1 MQQLL
6 QPIQVGRQAGMME
19 FGLQRAE
26 FIEQVGWRGCF
37 HLLLFSPFKGGAGQH
52 KAGYRPESTYESRA
66 AMSHHLVT
74 LKLSA
79 DDHAEIDA
87 ALARIEDILPDVGG
101 PSVAVRRSQGG
112 AEDHAAVLCRQA
124 LALLAR
130 NPRMVPLGPDMTDV
144 QHGLQQLEQLRL
156 QAQRLRT
163 VLERM
168 DDALLALGS
177 DVMHRASARDIA
189 LCTITGKG
197 SPLSALRQGVVTHIT
212 DPQRAANELPRLRPV
227 PTQVDAG

>member
-1 MQQLL
+1 
-6 QPIQVGRQAGMME
+6 
-19 FGLQRAE
+19 
-26 FIEQVGWRGCF
+26 
-37 HLLLFSPFKGGAGQH
+37 
-52 KAGYRPESTYESRA
+52 
-66 AMSHHLVT
+66 MSHHLVT

-87 ALARIEDILPDVGG
+87 ALARIEGILPDVAG
-101 PSVAVRRSQGG
+101 PSMAVRRSQGG
-112 AEDHAAVLCRQA
+112 EKDQATALCRQA
-124 LALLAR
+124 MALLAR
-130 NPRMVPLGPDMTDV
+130 YPRMVSSGLDMADV

-156 QAQRLRT
+156 QAQRLRAL
-163 VLERM
+163 LERM

-197 SPLSALRQGVVTHIT
+197 SPLNALKQGVVTHIT
-212 DPQRAANELPRLRPV
+212 EPLRAANEPPRLRPV